1 MIGCII
7 QARIGSTRLPGK
19 VTQLLDNKNT
29 SLYYTINQLKNSL
42 NLNKIIVATTE
53 LKEDDIIE
61 KISKDN
67 EIECFRG
74 SSENV
79 LERFYECAKKF
90 QLETIVRITAD
101 CPLIDPKIVD
111 SIIEIFNSC
120 KYDYVHNIEPRTFPD
135 GLDTEVFTFK
145 ILEEAQQNAKLLS
158 EKEHVTLYF
167 RNNKDKFRIKNFT
180 SEKNMSSHRW
190 TLDYQ
195 EDLDLIRNIVKE
207 IKNRP
212 ILMND
217 IINLFNKKPNIFKIN
232 KKYLSNE
239 GLTRSLEKD
248 KEFLASNNK
257 KNIR

>member
-1 MIGCII
+1 MFMIGCII
-7 QARIGSTRLPGK
+7 QARMGSTRLPGK
-19 VTQLLDNKNT
+19 VTELLDEKNT

-53 LKEDDIIE
+53 LKEDNIIE
-61 KISKDN
+61 KISSDN
-67 EIECFRG
+67 NIECFRG
-74 SSENV
+74 NSENV
-79 LERFYECAKKF
+79 LDRFYECAKKF
-90 QLETIVRITAD
+90 QLEAIVRITAD

-120 KYDYVHNIEPRTFPD
+120 EYDYVHNMEPRTFPD
-135 GLDTEVFTFK
+135 GLDTEIFTFK
-145 ILEEAQQNAKLLS
+145 ILEYAQQNAKLPS

-167 RNNKDKFRIKNFT
+167 RNNKDKFRIKNFA

-195 EDLDLIRNIVKE
+195 EDLELIRNIVKE

-217 IINLFNKKPNIFKIN
+217 VINLFNKKPNIFEIN
-232 KKYLSNE
+232 KKYSANE
-239 GLTRSLEKD
+239 GLTRSLDED
-248 KEFLASNNK
+248 KKFLASK
-257 KNIR
+257 KKK

>member
-7 QARIGSTRLPGK
+7 QARMGSTRLPGK
-19 VTQLLDNKNT
+19 VMELLDGKNS
-29 SLYYTINQLKNSL
+29 SLHYTINQLKNSL

-53 LKEDDIIE
+53 LEEDDIIE

-90 QLETIVRITAD
+90 QLESIVRITAD

-120 KYDYVHNIEPRTFPD
+120 KYDYVHNMEPRTFPD

-145 ILEEAQQNAKLLS
+145 ILEEAWKNAILPS
-158 EKEHVTLYF
+158 EKEHVTPYF
-167 RNNKDKFRIKNFT
+167 RNNKDNFKIKNVINT
-180 SEKNMSSHRW
+180 KNLSSHRW

-212 ILMND
+212 ILMNH
-217 IINLFNKKPNIFKIN
+217 IINLFNDKPDIFEIN
-232 KKYLSNE
+232 KKYLSND
-239 GLTRSLEKD
+239 GLIHSLKED
-248 KEFLASNNK
+248 KKFLDHNE
-257 KNIR
+257 

>member
-7 QARIGSTRLPGK
+7 QARMGSIRLPGK
-19 VTQLLDNKNT
+19 VMELLDDKNP

-53 LKEDDIIE
+53 LEEDDIIE

-90 QLETIVRITAD
+90 QIETIVRITAD

-111 SIIEIFNSC
+111 SIIQIFNSG
-120 KYDYVHNIEPRTFPD
+120 KYDYVHNMKPRTFPD
-135 GLDTEVFTFK
+135 GLDTEIFSFK
-145 ILEEAQQNAKLLS
+145 ILEEAHKNAKLPS
-158 EKEHVTLYF
+158 EKEHVTPYF
-167 RNNKDKFRIKNFT
+167 RNNKDKFRIKNVINK
-180 SEKNMSSHRW
+180 KNLSSHRW

-212 ILMND
+212 ILMSD
-217 IINLFNKKPNIFKIN
+217 IINLFNDKPDIFEIN
-232 KKYLSNE
+232 KKYLSND
-239 GLTRSLEKD
+239 GLVHSLKED
-248 KEFLASNNK
+248 KKFLDHNE
-257 KNIR
+257 

>member
-7 QARIGSTRLPGK
+7 QARMGSIRLPGK
-19 VTQLLDNKNT
+19 VMELLDDKNP

-42 NLNKIIVATTE
+42 NVDKIIVATTK
-53 LKEDDIIE
+53 LNEDDVIE
-61 KISKDN
+61 KISKNNKID
-67 EIECFRG
+67 CFRG

-90 QLETIVRITAD
+90 QIETIVRITAD

-111 SIIEIFNSC
+111 SIIQIFNSG
-120 KYDYVHNIEPRTFPD
+120 KYDYVHNMKPRTFPD
-135 GLDTEVFTFK
+135 GLDTEIFSFK
-145 ILEEAQQNAKLLS
+145 ILEEAHKNAKLPS
-158 EKEHVTLYF
+158 EKEHVTPYF
-167 RNNKDKFRIKNFT
+167 RNNKDKFRIKNVINK
-180 SEKNMSSHRW
+180 KNMSSHRW

-217 IINLFNKKPNIFKIN
+217 IISLFNKKPNIFEIN
-232 KKYLSNE
+232 KKYLANE
-239 GLTRSLEKD
+239 GLTRSLKED
-248 KEFLASNNK
+248 KKFLN
-257 KNIR
+257 